1 MTTSE
6 FILARKLSLVRAA
19 YLRFGPAWSTRVRRA
34 GIQLSYRDF
43 CTTSCWNASFDK
55 LENLLRNYGMTCPL
69 DDLGPAR
76 DYAER
81 IRRVIE
87 ADIAACKAMQD
98 PEERPTAGGMENPAM
113 HPNDTLPLAE
123 ALAKEFNLPAIP
135 IHTLPAENAAKG
147 LRTPTAKVGIPDA
160 DKALNRLAALGFPAD
175 AKDLHKKLRE
185 TKEQKLRE
193 VRSRGKSRMP
203 SGLKRLKR
211 VTASRK

>member
-1 MTTSE
+1 MDTRS
-6 FILARKLSLVRAA
+6 FLLCRKLSLVRAA

-43 CTTSCWNASFDK
+43 CTTSCWNSSFDK

-123 ALAKEFNLPAIP
+123 ALAKEFNLPA
-135 IHTLPAENAAKG
+135 
-147 LRTPTAKVGIPDA
+147 
-160 DKALNRLAALGFPAD
+160 D

-203 SGLKRLKR
+203 TGLKRLKR
-211 VTASRK
+211 VSDKRG